1 MAGSKEAKEELPWN
15 VDGELVLTA
24 EFWVTGR
31 GEEEEEGEED
41 WAAPTE
47 RCGTGK
53 LLAGPWTKSQKSS
66 GSSEKPEGGGPARAW
81 AARPEEVVGGEVVEK
96 GVGKEAGAPT
106 GPWKSVNSSVSS
118 HKAGGCE
125 WVVTEGWDGDDS
137 AKMKK

>member
-1 MAGSKEAKEELPWN
+1 MAGWKKAKEELPWN
-15 VDGELVLTA
+15 VDGELVLTV
-24 EFWVTGR
+24 EFWETVRGSE

-41 WAAPTE
+41 WAAATE
-47 RCGTGK
+47 RCDAGK
-53 LLAGPWTKSQKSS
+53 LPAGPWTKSQKSS
-66 GSSEKPEGGGPARAW
+66 ASSEKPLWGAEDGGWAW
-81 AARPEEVVGGEVVEK
+81 EVGVKEEEEE
-96 GVGKEAGAPT
+96 GVGKDAGPPT